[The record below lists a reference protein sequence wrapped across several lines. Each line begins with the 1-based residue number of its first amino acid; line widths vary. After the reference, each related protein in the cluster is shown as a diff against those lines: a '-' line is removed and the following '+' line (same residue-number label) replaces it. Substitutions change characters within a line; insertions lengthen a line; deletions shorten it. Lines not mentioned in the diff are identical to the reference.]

1 MRGTTLLRI
10 IGVVLL
16 LLASAV
22 LLVGTY
28 LTVIGAVSFGEYAN
42 PPPSIG
48 AKVRDVLP
56 LAVWTLVAAA
66 APAILGA
73 ALILTSRRSRDSHR
87 IGAGE
92 RGEPK
97 TA

>member
-1 MRGTTLLRI
+1 M
-10 IGVVLL
+10 
-16 LLASAV
+16 
-22 LLVGTY
+22 
-28 LTVIGAVSFGEYAN
+28 IGAVSFGKYAN

-48 AKVRDVLP
+48 TKVRDVLP

-66 APAILGA
+66 VPPILGA
-73 ALILTSRRSRDSHR
+73 ALILTSHRSRDSHR
-87 IGAGE
+87 IGGGE

>member
-10 IGVVLL
+10 SGVVLL

-22 LLVGTY
+22 LLMGTY

-56 LAVWTLVAAA
+56 LAVWTLIAAA
-66 APAILGA
+66 VPAILGA
-73 ALILTSRRSRDSHR
+73 ALILISRRLGDSHR
-87 IGAGE
+87 VSGGG
-92 RGEPK
+92 RGEPE